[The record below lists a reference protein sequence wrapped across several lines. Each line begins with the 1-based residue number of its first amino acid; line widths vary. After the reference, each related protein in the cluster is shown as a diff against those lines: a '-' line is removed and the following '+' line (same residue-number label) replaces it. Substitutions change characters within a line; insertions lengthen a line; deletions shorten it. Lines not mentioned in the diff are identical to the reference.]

1 METVLYRKRA
11 ENAETEALHARSAS
25 NEHLAGV
32 YSTVH
37 ETGPLS
43 PELFYPVVTAQEM
56 VTWMHWLPT
65 AIVFDRA
72 QLQSPLEVLSTL
84 KRLQAPSEV
93 VQEFQWAWKLDLF
106 EEYEV
111 RTPVRRDPRDP
122 LLLGRMEGQWYRM
135 ALWGESLLPL
145 ERITALV
152 EQSLAIRA
160 RAARGHLWC
169 TAGGTLLGFAVGAW
183 LAHVTPE
190 SQPVATSLL
199 FTGLGFFLTWFPTFM
214 YTPENRQHD
223 FLDRY
228 RC

>member
-1 METVLYRKRA
+1 METVLYRKSK
-11 ENAETEALHARSAS
+11 ENAPTEALRARSAS
-25 NEHLAGV
+25 DKSMAGV
-32 YSTVH
+32 FAAVRD
-37 ETGPLS
+37 TGPLS

-56 VTWMHWLPT
+56 ITWTHWLPT

-72 QLQSPLEVLSTL
+72 PLQSPVELLSTL
-84 KRLQAPSEV
+84 KRLQAPPEV
-93 VQEFQWAWKLDLF
+93 VKEFQWAWKLDLF

-122 LLLGRMEGQWYRM
+122 LLLGRMGGQWYRI

-160 RAARGHLWC
+160 RAARGRLQWI
-169 TAGGTLLGFAVGAW
+169 TGGTLVGLAVGLW
-183 LAHVTPE
+183 LGHITPE
-190 SQPVATSLL
+190 SQPMATSLL
-199 FTGLGFFLTWFPTFM
+199 FTGLGFFLTWFPMFM

-228 RC
+228 RS

>member
-1 METVLYRKRA
+1 MESVLYRKSVKNV
-11 ENAETEALHARSAS
+11 EIEALHASSACD
-25 NEHLAGV
+25 EQTAGV
-32 YSTVH
+32 HAAVH

-43 PELFYPVVTAQEM
+43 PALFYPAVTAQEM
-56 VTWMHWLPT
+56 VTWTHWLPT
-65 AIVFDRA
+65 AIVFDCV

-84 KRLQAPSEV
+84 KRLQAPPEV
-93 VQEFQWAWKLDLF
+93 VKEFQWAWKLDLF

-111 RTPVRRDPRDP
+111 RTPVRQDPRDP
-122 LLLGRMEGQWYRM
+122 LILGRMGEQWYRI

-160 RAARGHLWC
+160 RAARRRLWC
-169 TAGGTLLGFAVGAW
+169 TAGGTLLGLAVGAW
-183 LAHVTPE
+183 LGQVTPE

-199 FTGLGFFLTWFPTFM
+199 FTSLGFFLTWFPTFL

-228 RC
+228 RS